1 MMSNLKSAGSGGDGD
16 ESNETAKAK
25 GLEIKEARDSI
36 AELLSKE
43 ECTKDCDE
51 STLRVAQI
59 FIAISNSMM
68 AECGII
74 EEEKHS
80 SLSYVEEHADE
91 LFVDG
96 GKRFKEQM
104 DLALAKGRLHNLM
117 NDATYDAELEKLA
130 EEGDTEGR
138 LRLMKERIRA
148 VGEQEDAVRD
158 MQGLP
163 LDTTREDLFIGTII
177 DDELFAPPPPP
188 PDCPICFLS
197 LQILQTSYQP
207 CCGKVSIKIYLW
219 EDA

>member
-1 MMSNLKSAGSGGDGD
+1 M
-16 ESNETAKAK
+16 
-25 GLEIKEARDSI
+25 
-36 AELLSKE
+36 
-43 ECTKDCDE
+43 
-51 STLRVAQI
+51 
-59 FIAISNSMM
+59 AISNSMM

-148 VGEQEDAVRD
+148 VDAQEDAVRD

-177 DDELFAPPPPP
+177 DNELFAPPPPP
-188 PDCPICFLS
+188 PDCPICFLP

-219 EDA
+219 EDALFEKNLIPFLPTI